1 MEKLPR
7 VSVIIPVWNP
17 GPGIR
22 RCIESLRSQ
31 TLEDIEMIFVD
42 DCGADG
48 AMDLVRSAAAEDP
61 RIRIVTN
68 AENMGP
74 GFSRNT
80 GIEAARGEYL
90 SFVDAD
96 DYVDAVFLERL
107 YAKAIAGRLDIVKG
121 RICYVKEDGTVAD
134 HVELND
140 RIRKGIQQGM
150 PLFCLFYYEHQSG
163 LYRRAWLLK
172 HGIRYGTSRR
182 AQDTTFLLKACH
194 RAERFDLED
203 TAEYHFCEHN
213 NSLMHDTNPH
223 TLKRMLHGFQEQM
236 DYIVDDMANEYDVLK
251 NIKSQVYYNLRLC
264 NYLRHQQEDGDAC
277 ERFIID
283 LREQVLRCPQL
294 EKLKGES
301 FVVRALCDYGVA
313 LSYWP
318 FKLPWETHLIK
329 NYVETIQEWVD
340 FVKRHPECSKAA
352 EKDLLRLFCETEAL
366 LSKEIG
372 SNGTNQSRRI
382 GRNISEQAARLPFRC
397 QRKIFEKNPD
407 LPRPLAYNVMVALKR
422 MKNMKQTIRTY
433 IAKIPLAKP
442 LYHAIKEIHGW
453 RVQGQL
459 RKKQP
464 IIRQGSPECFEGLS
478 LKVDWNVT
486 SHCNFRCSY
495 CFHAGHEYK
504 KDFCTLEQAE
514 TAVKH
519 LASAN
524 RPSYQVS
531 LLGGEPTTH
540 PHLAEI
546 MSFLH
551 EYLGDRLESLAII
564 SNGSFGEKQMESII
578 KEGDRHLI
586 KIIFSVHLEYMRI
599 ERVVELVKRLSNHV
613 QLHVNLMFHPELFA
627 KAQTM
632 VETLCELR
640 KDYPYIF
647 KIVMLRIPPKFDKI
661 DPRYTQEQYDWADNA
676 MQKFRGAA
684 LNGAKWTKSYP
695 KTTGWE
701 FLVEK
706 RIGNIV
712 ETYERK
718 NLSQLKELTGN
729 VFTGITCCAGTNVI
743 QIGVDGKVRGMVCG
757 LDRPTCNIF
766 EENPFL
772 REDWM
777 HGVFCT
783 RAMCGC
789 NVNYRIPKF
798 KSPTDAQKFIAEKK
812 LEQKKLMRDY

>member
-1 MEKLPR
+1 MKEITPKA
-7 VSVIIPVWNP
+7 SVIVPVWNP

-22 RCIESLRSQ
+22 RCVESLRGQ

-42 DCGADG
+42 DCGTDG
-48 AMDLVRSAAAEDP
+48 AMDFVRAAAAEDS
-61 RIRIVTN
+61 RIRIITN
-68 AENMGP
+68 AENVGA
-74 GFSRNT
+74 GLSRNA
-80 GIEAARGEYL
+80 GIEAARGDYL

-121 RICYVKEDGTVAD
+121 RICYVKEDGTQVD
-134 HVELND
+134 HPELND
-140 RIRKGIQQGM
+140 KIRKGIQLGK
-150 PLFCLFYYEHQSG
+150 PLFCLFSYEHHCA
-163 LYRRAWLLK
+163 LYRRVWLLMN
-172 HGIRYGTSRR
+172 GICYGTSRR

-194 RAERFDLED
+194 RARCFDLED
-203 TAEYHFCEHN
+203 TAEYCFCERN
-213 NSLMHDTNPH
+213 DSLMHDANPH
-223 TLKRMLHGFQEQM
+223 TLERKLHAFQEQM
-236 DYIVDDMANEYDVLK
+236 DYIVEFMADEDEVSRYVAVK
-251 NIKSQVYYNLRLC
+251 AHYNLMLC
-264 NYLRHQQEDGDAC
+264 NYLSKRQGCAEDANCFTIG
-277 ERFIID
+277 I
-283 LREQVLRCPQL
+283 REQLLRFPRL

-301 FVVRALCDYGVA
+301 FIVRALCDYGVA
-313 LSYWP
+313 LSRQP
-318 FKLPWETHLIK
+318 FKLPWETYQIE

-340 FVKRHPECSKAA
+340 FVKRHPECSNAA
-352 EKDLLRLFCETEAL
+352 EKDLCRLNREAEAL
-366 LSKEIG
+366 CDKNNS
-372 SNGTNQSRRI
+372 
-382 GRNISEQAARLPFRC
+382 RLPRSLV
-397 QRKIFEKNPD
+397 RDIKKICRTN
-407 LPRPLAYNVMVALKR
+407 NN
-422 MKNMKQTIRTY
+422 NMKQTIRSF

-442 LYHAIKEIHGW
+442 LYHTIKKRREELCH
-453 RVQGQL
+453 RRTHNQL

-578 KEGDRHLI
+578 KEGDRHQI

-613 QLHVNLMFHPELFA
+613 QLHVNLMLHPELFA

-661 DPRYTQEQYDWADNA
+661 DPRYTQEHYDWADNA

-798 KSPTDAQKFIAEKK
+798 KSPADAQKFIAEKK
-812 LEQKKLMRDY
+812 QEQKKLMRDY